1 MNRPSFISL
10 LLMAAMNPLFKIIIK
25 HGAMSPEMN
34 QVVAIY
40 GYLTICGVLFNCMVL
55 IVFVAEVLL

>member
-1 MNRPSFISL
+1 MKWL
-10 LLMAAMNPLFKIIIK
+10 LSAPMVPLFKSIIK
-25 HGAMSPEMN
+25 HGCVSPETD

-40 GYLTICGVLFNCMVL
+40 GYLTACGVIFNCVVL